1 MNFARSHSKPKLGGS
16 RIEKMIKDEVVVVA
30 QSLETHFQSRGSLV
44 NALVGQQPNVVRA
57 LDGIDLSIRK
67 NEIYGLVGES
77 GSGKSTLGMSLV
89 RMYQPTG
96 GEVLYAGKDITK
108 VSGKALKDYRRDA
121 QIIFQDPYSSLN
133 PRLTIGQIIEEPL
146 KIHKIGD
153 AEERQQRVKKA
164 LELVRIS
171 ADENIH
177 RYPSDLSGG
186 QRQRI
191 AIARAL
197 VLEPKFIVA
206 DEPVS
211 MLDVSIQ
218 ASVLEILDDLARELG
233 LAVLYISHDIATV
246 GYICSHVAVMY
257 MGQIVEEGTAEDV
270 LTAPQHPYTQRLM
283 AAIPSISPDEK
294 RERIELKGDVP
305 TPLNMPPGCRFSS
318 RCPFAT
324 KLCTSVA
331 PELRGTSGV
340 HKVRCHLGDPY
351 TIEKH
356 SDLEPPTTENG

>member
-1 MNFARSHSKPKLGGS
+1 MDKTPPSPTVIEARDLK
-16 RIEKMIKDEVVVVA
+16 
-30 QSLETHFQSRGSLV
+30 THFQARSSLIG
-44 NALVGQQPNVVRA
+44 ALAGRQPRAIRA
-57 LDGIDLSIRK
+57 LDGVDLAIRR

-89 RMYQPTG
+89 RMYEPTG
-96 GEVLYAGKDITK
+96 GEVHYNGENITH
-108 VSGKALKDYRRDA
+108 VHGKALKDYRRAA

-146 KIHKIGD
+146 KIHRIGD
-153 AEERQQRVKKA
+153 AAERQRRVEKA
-164 LELVRIS
+164 LELVRIP
-171 ADENIH
+171 AEENLH

-186 QRQRI
+186 QRQRV

-197 VLEPKFIVA
+197 VLEPQFIVA

-218 ASVLEILDDLARELG
+218 ASVLEILDDLSRDLG

-257 MGQIVEEGTAEDV
+257 LGQIVEEGTAEDI

-283 AAIPSISPDEK
+283 AAIPSIVPDEN
-294 RERIELKGDVP
+294 RERVELKGDVP
-305 TPLNMPPGCRFSS
+305 SPLDIPPGCRFSS
-318 RCPFAT
+318 RCPYAT
-324 KLCTSVA
+324 ELCTTVEPQLVPTA
-331 PELRGTSGV
+331 EAHR
-340 HKVRCHLGDPY
+340 VRCHLYDAEAVATHP
-351 TIEKH
+351 
-356 SDLEPPTTENG
+356 SLEPPTSQAA

>member
-1 MNFARSHSKPKLGGS
+1 MTKNELVVEARN
-16 RIEKMIKDEVVVVA
+16 
-30 QSLETHFQSRGSLV
+30 LETHFQSRGSLV
-44 NALVGQQPNVVRA
+44 NALVGQTLNVVRA
-57 LDGIDLSIRK
+57 LDGIDVSIRK
-67 NEIYGLVGES
+67 SEIYGLVGES

-96 GEVLYAGKDITK
+96 GEIHFASKDITN
-108 VSGKALKDYRRDA
+108 VRGRALKDYRRNA

-153 AEERQQRVKKA
+153 SAERQRRIRKA
-164 LELVRIS
+164 LDLVRIS

-186 QRQRI
+186 QRQRV

-197 VLEPKFIVA
+197 VLKPKFIVA

-257 MGQIVEEGTAEDV
+257 MGQIVEEGTAEDI
-270 LTAPQHPYTQRLM
+270 LTAPLHPYTQRLM
-283 AAIPSISPDEK
+283 AAIPSFTPGAK
-294 RERIELKGDVP
+294 RERVELKGDVP
-305 TPLNMPPGCRFSS
+305 SPLDMPPGCRFSS

-324 KLCTSVA
+324 ELCATVA
-331 PELRGTSGV
+331 PQLRETSGV
-340 HKVRCHLGDPY
+340 HKVRCHLDDTMVVSAHP
-351 TIEKH
+351 
-356 SDLEPPTTENG
+356 DLEPPKIIDG